1 MLLQFGQ
8 DTAQLDTCTI
18 LHRSVCLPRCVEV
31 NPLYF
36 TQRTRM
42 NGLLEEKNR
51 KANEKKKSPSNKSG
65 TDQMMLEEDKEEGGG
80 QCVLGCGWMVSMH
93 LQALIVC

>member
-1 MLLQFGQ
+1 MDF
-8 DTAQLDTCTI
+8 
-18 LHRSVCLPRCVEV
+18 
-31 NPLYF
+31 
-36 TQRTRM
+36 
-42 NGLLEEKNR
+42 LEEKNR

-93 LQALIVC
+93 LQALIVCWRRWLASLYERVVTGEGWVLPVIWS